1 MHPPKHETFDLRA
14 RTNTDPKGIVRAV
27 DEYVVRPWGLYVARP
42 TPGRA
47 QFHYLE
53 SWLLPSL
60 GLRATVFHFNPGHER
75 DQDYYLDVG
84 EYTSGPDVW
93 SAEDHYLDLVVR
105 TGRGVELT
113 DVDEL
118 FEAARHGL
126 LAPEVAEQAV
136 RRALHAVDGL
146 ARNGYD
152 LNAWLAGKGMPAH
165 MALISEFRCSTAS
178 SDGKQAVE
186 EFAVMH
192 QGHAQVFGGGLLAS
206 RPLFFQT

>member
-1 MHPPKHETFDLRA
+1 MAASCGGKSGCADRVTSSIRRKNEIHPPKHETFDLVA

-27 DEYVVRPWGLYVARP
+27 DEYVARPWGLYVARP

-84 EYTSGPDVW
+84 EYTQGPRVW
-93 SAEDHYLDLVVR
+93 RSEDHYLDIEVR
-105 TGRGVELT
+105 TGSGARLS

-118 FEAARHGL
+118 LDAVRHGL
-126 LAPEVAEQAV
+126 LTPEVAELAV
-136 RRALHAVDGL
+136 RRAVAAVDGL
-146 ARNGYD
+146 ARNDYD
-152 LNAWLAGKGMPAH
+152 LSRWVASHGME
-165 MALISEFRCSTAS
+165 LTW
-178 SDGKQAVE
+178 
-186 EFAVMH
+186 
-192 QGHAQVFGGGLLAS
+192 GGP
-206 RPLFFQT
+206 R

>member
-1 MHPPKHETFDLRA
+1 MEDPAEALGVGRLTPIHPPKHETFDLLA

-27 DEYVVRPWGLYVARP
+27 DEYVVKPWGLYLARP

-84 EYTSGPDVW
+84 EYTPGQHTWRS
-93 SAEDHYLDLVVR
+93 EDHYLDIAVR
-105 TGRGVELT
+105 TGQGVSLA

-118 FEAARHGL
+118 LDAVRHGL
-126 LAPEVAEQAV
+126 LTPDVAERAV
-136 RRALHAVDGL
+136 RRAVNAVDGL
-146 ARNGYD
+146 ARNGHD
-152 LNAWLAGKGMPAH
+152 LSRWLAGRG
-165 MALISEFRCSTAS
+165 MALTWR
-178 SDGKQAVE
+178 
-186 EFAVMH
+186 
-192 QGHAQVFGGGLLAS
+192 
-206 RPLFFQT
+206 